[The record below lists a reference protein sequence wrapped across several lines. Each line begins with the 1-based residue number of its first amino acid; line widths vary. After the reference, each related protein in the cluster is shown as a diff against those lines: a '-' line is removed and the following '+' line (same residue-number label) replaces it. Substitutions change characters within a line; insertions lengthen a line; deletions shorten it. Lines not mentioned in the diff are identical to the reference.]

1 MEQITTKEKYDEK
14 VENFKSVYD
23 DQSIPLEEKIR
34 LCEEF
39 AYCDYVKGSD
49 SIAFSG
55 ELAEMY
61 LKAGRYQDVINF
73 INIEFKTHF
82 KDDSDW
88 WMFIAGMLPFYTF
101 YVIDA
106 YIALK
111 DYNMAKGVLE
121 ALKMNR
127 AKMLEMHPDD
137 GFTTESKFWYARV
150 ITKYAQIAILQ
161 NDAST
166 ALDYLVNDPIFED
179 TKTLGSYYY
188 MGIISKG
195 DINANLKE
203 ISLAINCFIN
213 LCELD
218 VNSDSYVE
226 EEVNMII
233 SSNYYLGLI
242 YATENGYKNKEKAIT
257 YLTKAKDLGY
267 SITNEE
273 IQNMTDNI
281 IDSTPSVQKNS
292 NDKSGGCYVA
302 TCVYGSYD
310 CPPVW
315 TLRRF
320 RDNTLSQ
327 NLFGRMF
334 IRVYYAAS
342 PTIVKMFGKYEWFH
356 NMWRKP
362 LDRLVSKLQKMG
374 MESTPYKDKN

>member
-137 GFTTESKFWYARV
+137 GFTAESKFWYARV

-374 MESTPYKDKN
+374 MENTPYKDKN

>member
-1 MEQITTKEKYDEK
+1 MEQITTKVKYDEK
-14 VENFKSVYD
+14 VENFRSVYD

-111 DYNMAKGVLE
+111 DYDMAEGVLE

-127 AKMLEMHPDD
+127 AKMLEMHSDD
-137 GFTTESKFWYARV
+137 GFTAESKFWYARV

-166 ALDYLVNDPIFED
+166 ALDYLVNDPIFKD

-203 ISLAINCFIN
+203 ISLAINCFSN
-213 LCELD
+213 LCALD

-320 RDNTLSQ
+320 RDNILSQ

-334 IRVYYAAS
+334 IRVYYAVS
-342 PTIVKMFGKYEWFH
+342 PTIVKMFGEYEWFH
-356 NMWRKP
+356 KMWRKP
-362 LDRLVSKLQKMG
+362 LDRLVSKLQKNG
-374 MESTPYKDKN
+374 LESTPYKDKN

>member
-137 GFTTESKFWYARV
+137 GFTAESKYWYALV

-161 NDAST
+161 NDASA

-203 ISLAINCFIN
+203 ISLAINCFSN

-257 YLTKAKDLGY
+257 YLTNAKKLGY
-267 SITNEE
+267 SITGEE
-273 IQNMTDNI
+273 IRNMTDHI
-281 IDSTPSVQKNS
+281 IDSTSPVQKS

-320 RDNTLSQ
+320 RDNKLSQ
-327 NLFGRMF
+327 NIYGRMF
-334 IRVYYAAS
+334 IRVYYAVS
-342 PTIVKMFGKYEWFH
+342 PKIVKMFGEYGWFH
-356 NMWRKP
+356 KMWKKS
-362 LDRLVSKLQKMG
+362 LDRLVSKLQKNG
-374 MESTPYKDKN
+374 MESTPYED

>member
-1 MEQITTKEKYDEK
+1 MEQITTKVKYDEK
-14 VENFKSVYD
+14 VENFRSVYD

-111 DYNMAKGVLE
+111 DYDMAEGVLE

-127 AKMLEMHPDD
+127 AKMLEMHLDD
-137 GFTTESKFWYARV
+137 GFTAESKFWYARV

-166 ALDYLVNDPIFED
+166 ALDYLVNDPIFKD

-203 ISLAINCFIN
+203 ISLAINCFSN
-213 LCELD
+213 LCALD

-267 SITNEE
+267 SITDEE

-281 IDSTPSVQKNS
+281 IDSTPSSQSSSSNS
-292 NDKSGGCYVA
+292 SSGGCYVA

-334 IRVYYAAS
+334 IRVYYAVS
-342 PTIVKMFGKYEWFH
+342 PTIVKMFGEYEWFH
-356 NMWRKP
+356 KMWRKP
-362 LDRLVSKLQKMG
+362 LDRLVSKLQKNG
-374 MESTPYKDKN
+374 LESTLYKD

>member
-14 VENFKSVYD
+14 VENFKIVYKD
-23 DQSIPLEEKIR
+23 ESIPLEEKIR

-39 AYCDYVKGSD
+39 AYCDYVKGSGN
-49 SIAFSG
+49 IAFSG

-61 LKAGRYQDVINF
+61 LKSGRYQDVINF
-73 INIEFKTHF
+73 IIFEFKTHF
-82 KDDSDW
+82 KDKDDW
-88 WMFIAGMLPFYTF
+88 WMFVACMLPYYMF

-111 DYNMAKGVLE
+111 DYDRAKDILN

-127 AKMLEMHPDD
+127 SEMLKMHPDD
-137 GFTTESKFWYARV
+137 SFTAESKFWYARV
-150 ITKYAQIAILQ
+150 IAKYAQIAILQ

-179 TKTLGSYYY
+179 TKILESYYY
-188 MGIISKG
+188 VGIISKG
-195 DINANLKE
+195 DIDVNFKE
-203 ISLAINCFIN
+203 ISLAINCFSN
-213 LCELD
+213 LCEAD
-218 VNSDSYVE
+218 INSGSFSE

-242 YATENGYKNKEKAIT
+242 YSTENGYKNKEKAIK
-257 YLTKAKDLGY
+257 YLMKAKDLGY
-267 SITNEE
+267 SITDEE
-273 IQNMTDNI
+273 IQCLTENI
-281 IDSTPSVQKNS
+281 ADSTHLSQKDNS
-292 NDKSGGCYVA
+292 GGKSGGCYVA

-320 RDNTLSQ
+320 RDNVLSQ

-334 IRVYYAAS
+334 IRVYYAFS
-342 PTIVKMFGKYEWFH
+342 PTIVKMFGDYKWFH
-356 NMWRKP
+356 NMCKKP
-362 LDRLVSKLQKMG
+362 LDRLVLKLQKIG
-374 MESTPYKDKN
+374 TEGTPYED

>member
-1 MEQITTKEKYDEK
+1 
-14 VENFKSVYD
+14 
-23 DQSIPLEEKIR
+23 
-34 LCEEF
+34 
-39 AYCDYVKGSD
+39 
-49 SIAFSG
+49 
-55 ELAEMY
+55 MY

-137 GFTTESKFWYARV
+137 GFTAESKFWYARV

-374 MESTPYKDKN
+374 MENTPYKDKN

>member
-1 MEQITTKEKYDEK
+1 MEKITTKEKYDEK
-14 VENFKSVYD
+14 VEAFKAVYD
-23 DQSIPLEEKIR
+23 DTSISLEEKIK

-39 AYCDYVKGSD
+39 AYCDYVKGSGN
-49 SIAFSG
+49 IAFAG

-73 INIEFKTHF
+73 INVEFKSHIG
-82 KDDSDW
+82 DDW
-88 WMFIAGMLPFYTF
+88 WMFVAGMCPFYAF

-106 YIALK
+106 CIALR
-111 DYNMAKGVLE
+111 DYSQAEGYLN

-127 AKMLEMHPDD
+127 AEMLRMHPDD
-137 GFTTESKFWYARV
+137 GFTAESKFWYARV

-161 NDAST
+161 NDASK

-203 ISLAINCFIN
+203 ISLAINCFSN

-233 SSNYYLGLI
+233 SSNYHLGLI
-242 YATENGYKNKEKAIT
+242 YATENGYKNKEKAII
-257 YLTKAKDLGY
+257 YLTKAKKLGY
-267 SITNEE
+267 SITDQE
-273 IQNMTDNI
+273 IKNMTDNI
-281 IDSTPSVQKNS
+281 IDSTPPVQKNS

-320 RDNTLSQ
+320 RDNVLSD
-327 NLFGRMF
+327 NVFGRMF
-334 IRVYYAAS
+334 IRIYYAVS
-342 PTIVKMFGKYEWFH
+342 PTIVKMFGEYEWFH
-356 NMWRKP
+356 KMWRKF
-362 LDRLVSKLQKMG
+362 LDKMVLKLKQNG
-374 MESTPYKDKN
+374 LEETPYND